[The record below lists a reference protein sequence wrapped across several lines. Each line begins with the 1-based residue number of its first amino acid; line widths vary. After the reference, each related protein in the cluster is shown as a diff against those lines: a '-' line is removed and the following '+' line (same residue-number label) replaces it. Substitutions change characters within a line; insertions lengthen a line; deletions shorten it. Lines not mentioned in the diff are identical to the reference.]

1 MEEPHPVP
9 PDSKPADPKA
19 AAPIRVLVVDD
30 QSFMRIAL
38 RQILEADGDIQ
49 VVGEARNGIEAVA
62 MARELKPDAVT
73 LDVEM
78 PEMDGLEACTRILRE
93 VAPRPAILMV
103 SAHTQVGAEAA
114 VRALRLGAVDFIS
127 KSSVFAKTDLAHI
140 DSELRPKLRAW
151 VKQRPMMPAGPPVAK
166 PPPDSRRRWN
176 LDLVVIAASTGGPQ
190 ALTKLLTALG
200 PIAAPIAIAQHSPE
214 FFTASLAQ
222 MLSQDTGREVQEGTH
237 RFALPPFSITLIP
250 GGQDG
255 IIAPRGSG
263 RFELRLIKV
272 QSNVHPSADALFESA
287 ALVASTPVGIVLTG
301 MGEDGARGVASLRCK
316 GVPVLVQDPETCV
329 VGGMPQSAF
338 AAAPGCEVL
347 SIEQIASR
355 LAFWSLPAD
364 LGANAT

>member
-1 MEEPHPVP
+1 MP
-9 PDSKPADPKA
+9 PDPKRGDPQFPV
-19 AAPIRVLVVDD
+19 PIRVLVVDD

-38 RQILEADGDIQ
+38 RQILEAEGDIR
-49 VVGEARNGIEAVA
+49 VVGEARNGHEAVA
-62 MARELKPDAVT
+62 MARELKPDAIT

-78 PEMDGLEACTRILRE
+78 PEMDGLEACRDIMHE
-93 VAPRPAILMV
+93 PAPRPAIIMV

-114 VRALRLGAVDFIS
+114 VHALRLGAVDFIS

-151 VKQRPMMPAGPPVAK
+151 VKRPTKQPSPLVAK
-166 PPPDSRRRWN
+166 PADSARRWHP
-176 LDLVVIAASTGGPQ
+176 DLVVIAASTGGPQ

-200 PIAAPIAIAQHSPE
+200 PIRPPIAIAQHSPE

-222 MLSQDTGREVQEGTH
+222 MLSQDTGREIREGSH
-237 RFALPPFSITLIP
+237 RFALPPYSVTLVP
-250 GGQDG
+250 GAQDG

-263 RFELRLIKV
+263 CYELRLIKV
-272 QSNVHPSADALFESA
+272 ESNVHPSADALFESA

-301 MGEDGARGVASLRCK
+301 MGEDSAKGVASLRRK

-329 VGGMPQSAF
+329 VGGMPQAAF

-347 SIEQIASR
+347 SIEQIAGR
-355 LAFWSLPAD
+355 LAAWSLPVD
-364 LGANAT
+364 LGASAT